1 MLVESTMDEKIG
13 KIMRMRVR
21 ANHSKFLFG
30 NWGEVNV
37 LPDELLL
44 KLIWKQLI
52 SKEIVVVGQNTKIC
66 TSTLGLLSGICVG
79 QTQSD
84 VSRSSRGI
92 RKLCGSYS
100 EYSVVLYP
108 TYCRVSTIWSLES
121 SNIFRH
127 ASMQINSSCIRW
139 CLEILIMLKNGIK
152 MLLILR

>member
-52 SKEIVVVGQNTKIC
+52 SKEIVVVGQNRKI
-66 TSTLGLLSGICVG
+66 
-79 QTQSD
+79 
-84 VSRSSRGI
+84 
-92 RKLCGSYS
+92 
-100 EYSVVLYP
+100 
-108 TYCRVSTIWSLES
+108 
-121 SNIFRH
+121 
-127 ASMQINSSCIRW
+127 
-139 CLEILIMLKNGIK
+139 
-152 MLLILR
+152 